1 MNTRNLYDY
10 TISEK
15 TLINNP
21 VFSHR
26 QICVYQKS
34 YMTFERLYTC
44 FRTLSELFPYSHP
57 RACFYY
63 CYSHPRACFYYC
75 HPRACPGG
83 PFLVMFDL
91 VFITVMFGL
100 VPDIDARVKP
110 EHDDYL
116 LVIPQLD
123 RGVQEIPGSRYACP
137 RMTEEKIILSLPDL
151 IRQSTNTRHWLTI
164 CT

>member
-63 CYSHPRACFYYC
+63 CYSHPRVQRVLDIHRF
-75 HPRACPGG
+75 PGQASS
-83 PFLVMFDL
+83 PSVIADLIFL
-91 VFITVMFGL
+91 T
-100 VPDIDARVKP
+100 
-110 EHDDYL
+110 
-116 LVIPQLD
+116 VIPRLN
-123 RGVQEIPGSRYACP
+123 RGIQEIPGSRYACP
-137 RMTEEKIILSLPDL
+137 RMTQREELLPTLRLNFRSYSSL
-151 IRQSTNTRHWLTI
+151 TRPEYEYRFHNRHAANRGQYRRHGNRSA
-164 CT
+164 